1 MTILLAD
8 PRVAAVPVHESYQQL
23 VTLGSAFGPARARVR
38 ASLAARLGRAQVALP
53 VGVSLRVV
61 EGHRPAAIQKAIIAH
76 YWAQV
81 SVAFPDASREQRHQL
96 ASRLVAP
103 LTVAAHVTG
112 AAVDLTLVDSR
123 GAELDMGTSIDADSD
138 GERGAGDEVDL
149 PAQVRARR
157 ALLARVLTD
166 AGLVNYP
173 SEWWHWS
180 YGDRYWALVSGAAAA
195 LYGPVTDLDRRV
207 DETTTRWGGC
217 VA

>member
-1 MTILLAD
+1 
-8 PRVAAVPVHESYQQL
+8 V
-23 VTLGSAFGPARARVR
+23 SA
-38 ASLAARLGRAQVALP
+38 
-53 VGVSLRVV
+53 
-61 EGHRPAAIQKAIIAH
+61 
-76 YWAQV
+76 
-81 SVAFPDASREQRHQL
+81 AFPDASREQRHRL

-123 GAELDMGTSIDADSD
+123 GVELDMGTSIDADRASAD
-138 GERGAGDEVDL
+138 TGAADADL
-149 PAQVRARR
+149 LEPVRARR

-180 YGDRYWALVSGAAAA
+180 YGDRYWALVTGADAA
-195 LYGPVTDLDRRV
+195 LYGPVIDLDRRV